1 MTIIRYVPLWHRS
14 RRMLSSPTYQSLD
27 SILKDVRQVNGM
39 TTTATWWDCPEVMD
53 KALEKGR
60 VEEKVKSIGIGAHPG
75 FVGGSGFSFDSRL
88 ASYSVYHR

>member
-1 MTIIRYVPLWHRS
+1 
-14 RRMLSSPTYQSLD
+14 MLSSPTYQSLD
-27 SILKDVRQVNGM
+27 SVDSILKEVRLVNGM
-39 TTTATWWDCPEVMD
+39 TATATLWDCPEVMD

-60 VEEKVKSIGIGAHPG
+60 VEEDEKSIGIGAHPG